1 MILWLT
7 ILRIGFWTC
16 SALVVYAYVGYP
28 ILVWSLS
35 RLFGRAVDDAKVRE
49 QADTGDSRNL
59 PTVALLIAAHN
70 EELVIGRRVQN
81 ALAMDY
87 PGDRLQIVIAS
98 DGSSD
103 ATASIVRQFTDSKV
117 RLLDCPRRRG
127 KAPVLNS
134 AMAELSAEIVLL
146 SDANTEIDPAAARK
160 LVRWFR
166 DPSVGA
172 VCGRLLLVD
181 PRSGRNGDGMY
192 WKYETFLKRCEG
204 RLGGLLG
211 SNGAIYAIR
220 RTLYQ
225 PIPSNTIVDDFVIPL
240 LARLRTGCRIVYD
253 YDAVAREETAES
265 VGAEFDR
272 RARIGAGGFR
282 SIGLLWRLLDPRRG
296 WVSFTFLSHK
306 ILRWFCPFFMLGA
319 LLSSV
324 LLWHDPIHRLLLG
337 GQGLFYSAALATT
350 LAPDRVRLPKPLRLA
365 AMFVSMN
372 GALLFGFVRWA
383 KGNQSGMWR
392 RTSRT
397 TEALSG

>member
-1 MILWLT
+1 
-7 ILRIGFWTC
+7 
-16 SALVVYAYVGYP
+16 
-28 ILVWSLS
+28 
-35 RLFGRAVDDAKVRE
+35 
-49 QADTGDSRNL
+49 
-59 PTVALLIAAHN
+59 
-70 EELVIGRRVQN
+70 
-81 ALAMDY
+81 
-87 PGDRLQIVIAS
+87 
-98 DGSSD
+98 
-103 ATASIVRQFTDSKV
+103 
-117 RLLDCPRRRG
+117 
-127 KAPVLNS
+127 
-134 AMAELSAEIVLL
+134 
-146 SDANTEIDPAAARK
+146 
-160 LVRWFR
+160 
-166 DPSVGA
+166 
-172 VCGRLLLVD
+172 
-181 PRSGRNGDGMY
+181 MY

-211 SNGAIYAIR
+211 ANGAIYAIR
-220 RTLYQ
+220 RNLYQ
-225 PIPSNTIVDDFVIPL
+225 QIPSNTIVDDFVIPL

-253 YDAVAREETAES
+253 YDAVAREETAAS

-296 WVSFTFLSHK
+296 WVSLTFLSHK

-337 GQGLFYSAALATT
+337 GQSLFYSAALVTT

-372 GALLFGFVRWA
+372 GALLIGFVRWA